1 MVKEIK
7 FPKGALSLEKLIGL
21 IYVDTSSEI
30 SYLENA
36 KIIDFLRRHA
46 DCIKNIADSAV
57 TKKRD
62 HTFCIHLNKPKNLTH
77 GDLSILKN
85 YCN

>member
-1 MVKEIK
+1 MVKEIR
-7 FPKGALSLEKLIGL
+7 FPKGTLSLEKLIRL

-30 SYLENA
+30 SCLENA
-36 KIIDFLRRHA
+36 KIINFLRRHA

-57 TKKRD
+57 AKKKD
-62 HTFCIHLNKPKNLTH
+62 NTFCIHLLKPKNLTS